1 MGDILRGI
9 CKCGFD
15 TDTFFAGGGFHDS
28 ETNCSAP
35 AVCRN
40 CKEFLVKNYL
50 KKYSK
55 CPVCRKKVTF
65 YNSPSLQIESSQTG
79 SNNCNIVFSWDDFC
93 LPGTLYWCPKCEEM
107 RMKFIF
113 AGRFD

>member
-1 MGDILRGI
+1 MGSILRGI

-28 ETNCSAP
+28 ETKCSAP

-93 LPGTLYWCPKCEEM
+93 LPGTLYWCPKCKEM